1 MSSTVSSYEPAWSRH
16 CCEVRDGC
24 NIAAY
29 AFRFSYITGW
39 VWALNGIRKM

>member
-1 MSSTVSSYEPAWSRH
+1 MSPTVSSYEPVWSPP
-16 CCEVRDGC
+16 CWQVRDGC

-39 VWALNGIRKM
+39 VRALNGSRKM